1 VIAVVEEYRSHS
13 RIVKEQGA
21 TYTDYAAIPDEAG
34 RFELLDGELL
44 AMSPAPSAVHQ
55 LVSKELQK
63 ALYQC
68 DNDYFVLD
76 APVDVILSQYSVL
89 QPDIVML
96 RKDKLHLLTKRG
108 IEGPPDVV
116 VEILSPSTVQKDR
129 GKKKDIY
136 AHYGVPEYWIVD
148 IGNELLEQY
157 LHRDGK
163 FELHHVYLGD
173 EPVQS
178 PNVPCIAFTMAE
190 IMAEIPRLG

>member
-1 VIAVVEEYRSHS
+1 MAAMEKGRLESLR
-13 RIVKEQGA
+13 VKEQGA
-21 TYTDYAAIPDEAG
+21 TYEDYAVIPDEAG
-34 RFELLDGELL
+34 RFELLDGELS
-44 AMSPAPSAVHQ
+44 AMSPAPSLMHQ

-63 ALYQC
+63 ALYHC
-68 DNDYFVLD
+68 DNDYFVLN

-96 RKDKLHLLTKRG
+96 RKDKAHLLTKRG

-116 VEILSPSTVQKDR
+116 VEILSPSTAAKDR
-129 GKKKDIY
+129 GKKMDIY

-157 LHRDGK
+157 LRRDGTFK
-163 FELHHVYLGD
+163 LHHVYRED

-178 PNVPCIAFTMAE
+178 SNAPCVAFTMAD
-190 IMAEIPRLG
+190 IMREIPRLD